1 MKNRTLNE
9 KIVLLIVFL
18 FFALFAITLIYPF
31 IWALFNSLK
40 TNPNY
45 FRDPFGV
52 PKGIYEFKNY
62 LKAFSDLEIANTNLI
77 GMFFNSALL
86 TIGGTFMTIMSS
98 SLTAYVLSKYKFK
111 LRNFIY
117 GVAVFIM
124 IVPIVGALPA
134 YYKLLSDLHFVNNI
148 FGMILT
154 FGGGFGIYFLFLYG
168 FFKSISWEYAEAA
181 FVDGA
186 SDYMVFFK
194 IMLPQAKPALVSVG
208 IICAIGIWN
217 DYFTPFMFLDQFP
230 TVSLGIYQFETLM
243 IYQSNYPVYFAAILL
258 SSIPMIV
265 IYSLFQKTILENT
278 VAGGL
283 KG

>member
-1 MKNRTLNE
+1 
-9 KIVLLIVFL
+9 
-18 FFALFAITLIYPF
+18 
-31 IWALFNSLK
+31 
-40 TNPNY
+40 
-45 FRDPFGV
+45 
-52 PKGIYEFKNY
+52 
-62 LKAFSDLEIANTNLI
+62 
-77 GMFFNSALL
+77 
-86 TIGGTFMTIMSS
+86 
-98 SLTAYVLSKYKFK
+98 
-111 LRNFIY
+111 
-117 GVAVFIM
+117 M

-154 FGGGFGIYFLFLYG
+154 FGSGFGIYFLFLYG

-258 SSIPMIV
+258 SSVPMII
-265 IYSLFQKTILENT
+265 IYTLFQKTILENT